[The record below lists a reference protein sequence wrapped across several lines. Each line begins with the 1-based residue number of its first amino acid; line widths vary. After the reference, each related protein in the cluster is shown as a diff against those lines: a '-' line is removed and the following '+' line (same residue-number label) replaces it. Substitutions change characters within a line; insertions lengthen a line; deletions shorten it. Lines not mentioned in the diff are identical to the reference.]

1 MQWSIYIHLTV
12 LYVGTG
18 AGLQVYYIYSSKESY
33 GEIMAEE
40 VYIASGSHPST
51 RS

>member
-1 MQWSIYIHLTV
+1 MYGS
-12 LYVGTG
+12 
-18 AGLQVYYIYSSKESY
+18 SSKESY

-40 VYIASGSHPST
+40 VYIANGSHPST